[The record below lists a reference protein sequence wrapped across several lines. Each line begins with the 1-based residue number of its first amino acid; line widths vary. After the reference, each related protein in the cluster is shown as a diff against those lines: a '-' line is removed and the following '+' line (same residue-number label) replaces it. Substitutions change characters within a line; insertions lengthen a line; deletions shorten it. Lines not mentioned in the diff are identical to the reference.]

1 MDLFWLGVAALLL
14 GMLQSALYRWFGLAA
29 LRYQR
34 AFSKPRAFEGEEVEL
49 IEVIRNAKPLPLPWL
64 RVESRM
70 SPHLRFGSQED
81 LEITGDQYHRSVF
94 FLGMFSQVTR
104 RHRVRLLKR
113 GYYPVGSVALTSG
126 DLFGG
131 SQQTLQLDTKACITV
146 YPRLMDASELDL
158 PSSRWQGDLLVKRW
172 IVSDPFLVSG
182 IRQYQPGDMQ
192 RDIHWG
198 ATART
203 GVLQVKTHEHT
214 ADPRLLV
221 LLNVQAAELQWGDLM
236 DYEQDV
242 IERGISLAATVLV
255 KALEAG
261 VEVGFAANAPVWG
274 SETPIYLPPRRS
286 PTQAEEL
293 LDALAR
299 LRILRVRNFPSLLD
313 DLGKV
318 TGMDILLLSCYD
330 SALIE
335 EKIALLRAMGNTVQL
350 HLLGGGEV
358 RHAG

>member
-1 MDLFWLGVAALLL
+1 MDLFWLGTAAVLL
-14 GMLQSALYRWFGLAA
+14 GLLQSLIYRHLGMRA
-29 LRYQR
+29 LRYKR
-34 AFSKPRAFEGEEVEL
+34 AFSKQYAYVGEEVEL
-49 IEVIRNAKPLPLPWL
+49 VEVIRNAKPLPLPWL

-70 SPHLRFGSQED
+70 SPHLQFGRQED
-81 LEITGDQYHRSVF
+81 MEITGDQYHRSVF

-104 RHRVRLLKR
+104 RHHVKLLKR
-113 GYYPVGSVALTSG
+113 GYYPVGTVALTGG

-131 SQQTLQLDTKACITV
+131 SQQTLQLDTGACITV
-146 YPRLMDASELDL
+146 YPRLLGPDETDI

-182 IRQYQPGDMQ
+182 IREYRPGDMQ

-203 GVLQVKTHEHT
+203 GVMQVKTHEHT

-221 LLNVQAAELQWGDLM
+221 LLNVQAAELQWSDLM
-236 DYEQDV
+236 EYEQEA
-242 IERGISLAATVLV
+242 IEYGISLAATALV

-261 VEVGFAANAPVWG
+261 VEAGFAANAPVWG
-274 SETPIYLPPRRS
+274 EETPIYLPPRRS
-286 PTQAEEL
+286 PTQAEEI

-299 LRILRVRNFPSLLD
+299 MRILRVRNFPTLLD

-330 SALIE
+330 SALIQ
-335 EKIALLRAMGNTVQL
+335 EKVALLRAMGNTVQL
-350 HLLGGGEV
+350 QLLGNKEAAY
-358 RHAG
+358 AG